1 MAIPATDQSPDES
14 GASPASDAGDND
26 TRTPSPA
33 SSAGGRAAAST
44 QSTDDGGGYLHVTAH
59 YGWHRSRW
67 NVFQISDQSPR
78 VSLAGSIDS
87 CEQACNLAAGK
98 KRPLRI
104 SQQAWQQMLNAGVA
118 PPGIPRGVTIV

>member
-1 MAIPATDQSPDES
+1 MAIAVTDEFPSES
-14 GASPASDAGDND
+14 GASRASDAGDD
-26 TRTPSPA
+26 DARPPA
-33 SSAGGRAAAST
+33 PTSSADESAVTST
-44 QSTDDGGGYLHVTAH
+44 QPTDDGGGYLHVMAH
-59 YGWHRSRW
+59 YGWHGSRW

-104 SQQAWQQMLNAGVA
+104 SRQAWQQMLDAGVA
-118 PPGIPRGVTIV
+118 PPGIPSGVTIV